1 MTYPRRAFGIFSLEV
16 PPGLFEDD
24 EAPFGYDAA
33 LTGYEAV
40 TLRIRRMS
48 PGSAAALAD
57 VLRLLCDTPPQPVTA
72 AGAAHLWPGLAAR
85 EATGY
90 RLRHYLFESQG
101 QVIHGRID
109 VSDALWTDYGV
120 FLEAAL
126 LSLDLGEAPAP
137 TLPLFPGAPLPEIAA
152 RPAEEHP
159 VDALKR
165 RLANA
170 SGEIM
175 ALIGAARFEAAET
188 LARSIDADI
197 YGAVALAGAY
207 EAALT
212 AAPTDPALL
221 ERALYWAACAL
232 PSPQTAYEADEFSA
246 ALEAREARLR
256 AIARS

>member
-1 MTYPRRAFGIFSLEV
+1 MVYPRRAFGIFSLEV
-16 PPGLFEDD
+16 PPGLFDEDD
-24 EAPFGYDAA
+24 VPFGYDAA
-33 LTGYEAV
+33 LTGYEPV

-48 PGSAAALAD
+48 PGEAPTLAA
-57 VLRLLCDTPPQPVTA
+57 VLQLLCDAPPEPVTA
-72 AGAAHLWPGLAAR
+72 TGASHLWPGLTTR
-85 EATGY
+85 EAAGH

-109 VSDALWTDYGV
+109 VSDTLWTDYGV

-137 TLPLFPGAPLPEIAA
+137 TLPLFPGDPLPEIAD

-165 RLANA
+165 RLDEA
-170 SGEIM
+170 SDEIM
-175 ALIGAARFEAAET
+175 ALIAAARFSDAEAA
-188 LARSIDADI
+188 ARRIDADI

-212 AAPTDPALL
+212 AAPADPALL
-221 ERALYWAACAL
+221 ERALHWAARAL
-232 PSPQTAYEADEFSA
+232 PSPHTAYEAHEYEA
-246 ALEAREARLR
+246 AFDAREARLR